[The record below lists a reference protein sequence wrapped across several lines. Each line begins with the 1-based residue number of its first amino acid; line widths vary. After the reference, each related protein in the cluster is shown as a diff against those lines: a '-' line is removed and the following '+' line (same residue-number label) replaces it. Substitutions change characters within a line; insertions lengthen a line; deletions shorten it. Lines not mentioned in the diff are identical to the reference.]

1 MNTKFYD
8 FGSKSVF
15 VPEEADRNLTD
26 MSLAIAKAKE
36 QGLGFIVEHEDF
48 GDRIA
53 STILAWNVKVLSYN
67 EVYKRLAHIPRVNE
81 TLKMSSTKDA
91 FIFDV
96 RGRFVVPFRVNCF
109 RLI

>member
-8 FGSKSVF
+8 FGNKSVF
-15 VPEEADRNLTD
+15 VPEEADRNMTD
-26 MSLAIAKAKE
+26 RSLAVAKAKE
-36 QGLGFIVEHEDF
+36 KELGFIVEHEDF
-48 GDRIA
+48 GDRIV

-81 TLKMSSTKDA
+81 TLKMSSKHDA
-91 FIFDV
+91 FIYDV
-96 RGRFVVPFRVNCF
+96 RGRFVVPFKVNCF